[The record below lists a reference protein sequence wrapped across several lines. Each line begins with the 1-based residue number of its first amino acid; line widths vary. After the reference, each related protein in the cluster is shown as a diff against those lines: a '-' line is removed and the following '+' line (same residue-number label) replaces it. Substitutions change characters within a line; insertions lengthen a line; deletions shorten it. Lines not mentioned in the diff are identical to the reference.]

1 MLRCPH
7 EPQNSYI
14 AKETKA
20 ALGLCLFGLWP
31 DSFPERRLTA
41 RPLCESGILRQNLP
55 AYTRKHT
62 GGEIVS
68 DLQRRTEVLLRE
80 RGYLVASVEKRK
92 TFPAKGK
99 KRCAACGQVPLI
111 SVSVDLWNVFD
122 LIAVRPP
129 RAKEIIFVQ
138 VTSSANHAA
147 RRNKI
152 LASAEAKLCLLSG
165 ANILIQSWRKKENR
179 WQCAD
184 EWMSFDQFAVG
195 LADTVEQYYEDQARL
210 KLLKRGEAGRPVRH
224 LPILDQDTPF

>member
-68 DLQRRTEVLLRE
+68 ALTFTVHGQPQPQGSMQAFIPRGWNRAILTNDNKRT
-80 RGYLVASVEKRK
+80 KPWK
-92 TFPAKGK
+92 
-99 KRCAACGQVPLI
+99 Q
-111 SVSVDLWNVFD
+111 
-122 LIAVRPP
+122 
-129 RAKEIIFVQ
+129 EI
-138 VTSSANHAA
+138 
-147 RRNKI
+147 
-152 LASAEAKLCLLSG
+152 
-165 ANILIQSWRKKENR
+165 
-179 WQCAD
+179 
-184 EWMSFDQFAVG
+184 
-195 LADTVEQYYEDQARL
+195 ADTALCAME
-210 KLLKRGEAGRPVRH
+210 EAGFECAGKNVAFKLAITFRFLKPKSAKRTVIEKTTRPDLDKCVRSCLDALKGIIWFDDSCVVEIHARKEFGAQAGAKITFCEIEHEVGVLVRH
-224 LPILDQDTPF
+224 LRILDQDTPF